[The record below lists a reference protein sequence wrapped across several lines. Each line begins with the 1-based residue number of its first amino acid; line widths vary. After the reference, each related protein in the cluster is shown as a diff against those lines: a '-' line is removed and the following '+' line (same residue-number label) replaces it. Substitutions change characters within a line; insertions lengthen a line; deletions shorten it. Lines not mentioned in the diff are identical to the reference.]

1 MRVAVKKDIRKYIE
15 KELQWGLNLDVE
27 FLLNIDEDA
36 EINIFII
43 PLSYTV
49 HIVIHDWYGK
59 RKVND
64 YECNL
69 NPKKDTYLFNNE
81 MYEKLRDFAY
91 KKDKYSVE
99 RIGHK
104 FTISSETKEMLED
117 ISKKNRVDVYNLY
130 DILLDTLMYHIPSN
144 IKRNGLL

>member
-15 KELQWGLNLDVE
+15 KELHWGLNLDVE
-27 FLLNIDEDA
+27 FMLNNDEDA
-36 EINIFII
+36 EIDIFII

-49 HIVIHDWYGK
+49 HITIH
-59 RKVND
+59 
-64 YECNL
+64 
-69 NPKKDTYLFNNE
+69 E
-81 MYEKLRDFAY
+81 MYEKLRDYAY

-104 FTISSETKEMLED
+104 FTISPETKKMLED
-117 ISKKNRVDVYNLY
+117 ISKKNRVDVYILY

-144 IKRNGLL
+144 IKRNGIL